1 MMNIFLLIASYLI
14 GAIPFGLLVG
24 RWAGVDVRGG
34 GSGNI
39 GATNV
44 GRLLGKKYG
53 ALTLILDVLKGFVPI
68 SLAAMVGPA
77 GEAYEL
83 ILLGCGIMAVVG
95 HMFPVYLMFRGGKGV
110 ATALGVFLF
119 LSPAAVMISVVV
131 FTGAVALSGYVSAGS
146 LLASG
151 LFPLWLM
158 VVGKSWATVAAALL
172 IAALIW
178 IKHRANIGRL
188 LNGTE
193 QSWRQGKDNAP

>member
-1 MMNIFLLIASYLI
+1 MNIFLLIASYLI

-68 SLAAMVGPA
+68 SLAAMVVPA

-119 LSPAAVMISVVV
+119 LSPAAVVISVVV

>member
-1 MMNIFLLIASYLI
+1 MNIFLLIASYLI

-53 ALTLILDVLKGFVPI
+53 TLTLILDVLKGFVPI
-68 SLAAMVGPA
+68 SLAAIVVPA
-77 GEAYEL
+77 GDTHEF

-95 HMFPVYLMFRGGKGV
+95 HMFPVYLMFCGGKGV

-119 LSPAAVMISVVV
+119 LSPAAVVISVVV

-193 QSWRQGKDNAP
+193 QSWRQGKDNAT

>member
-68 SLAAMVGPA
+68 SLAAMVVPA

-119 LSPAAVMISVVV
+119 LSPAAVVISVVV

-158 VVGKSWATVAAALL
+158 VVGKSWVTVAAALL

-193 QSWRQGKDNAP
+193 QSWRQGKDNAT